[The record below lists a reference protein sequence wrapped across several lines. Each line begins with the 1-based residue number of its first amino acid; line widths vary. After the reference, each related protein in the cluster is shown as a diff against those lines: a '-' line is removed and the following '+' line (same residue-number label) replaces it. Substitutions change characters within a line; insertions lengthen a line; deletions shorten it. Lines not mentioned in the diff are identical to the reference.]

1 LLATGLI
8 LNYSEDKTIRL
19 WDMEKRT
26 LIDVIKRENDRFWI
40 LTAHPNTNI
49 IGAGS
54 DSGTLFFNL

>member
-1 LLATGLI
+1 
-8 LNYSEDKTIRL
+8 
-19 WDMEKRT
+19 MEKRT
-26 LIDVIKRENDRFWI
+26 LIDTIKRENDRFWI